1 MVPGVLEHPRF
12 RSQDYLV
19 PFLAFFVSVATEEG
33 AGAGVGASGV
43 LSSLRLYWVN
53 CQFST
58 SR

>member
-1 MVPGVLEHPRF
+1 MVPGVPKHPRF
-12 RSQDYLV
+12 RSRNYLV
-19 PFLAFFVSVATEEG
+19 PFLAFFVSSATGEG
-33 AGAGVGASGV
+33 AGGMGASGV